1 MINPD
6 ELKKI
11 IDPKSSIFVAW
22 DVHRALFNSVFNR
35 DEFQKGFNVALN
47 AARKAKVPVI
57 FTKITPFPAGFE
69 PASAKLMSWKGKFKP
84 EDMELIVQPQQNEI
98 VVNKNTWSIFVG
110 TNVELLARNS
120 GRNVFVF
127 TGIATDVGVETSARH
142 AYALGFIPVIISD
155 GVSSSDR
162 EAHERSLANM
172 KKFFPVISSSE
183 LSKYWA

>member
-1 MINPD
+1 MISSD

-22 DVHRALFNSVFNR
+22 DVHRALFNNIFNKE
-35 DEFQKGFNVALN
+35 EFQNGFNTALN

-57 FTKITPFPAGFE
+57 FTKITPYPAGFE
-69 PASAKLMSWKGKFKP
+69 PVSSRLMRWRGGFKP
-84 EDMELIVQPQQNEI
+84 EEMELMVQPQQNEI

-120 GRNVFVF
+120 GRTVFVF

-155 GVSSSDR
+155 AVSSSDK

-183 LSKYWA
+183 LSKYWE